1 MTRDSGLKTALVTGG
16 AGFIGSH
23 LTEELVRRGYQVIIL
38 DDLSTGKMEN
48 IKTLIDS
55 PRPFTSFRVT
65 EESCHSEGLA
75 EALTLKEVKRKGQ
88 QPKNLT
94 QDRPRGVAK
103 FTPRGRLCEE
113 SYHSSP
119 VTHHSS
125 SRRGKVDFIEGS
137 ITKLPLLQEIFQGVD
152 YVFHLAA
159 IPSVPRSIENPLASH
174 EVNTTGTLNVLLA
187 ARDNGVKKVIY
198 ASSSSV
204 YGDIPT
210 LPKKEDMPPNPQSP
224 YAVSKLCSE
233 YYCQAFQRIYGLPT
247 VCLRYFN
254 VYGPRQDPNSQYAA
268 VIPIFIKRLSEGN
281 PPTVFGDG
289 EQSRDFTLVKD
300 AVEATILAA
309 ESDATGV
316 FNIGTGQRV
325 TINNLARLITKLTG
339 KDIKPIY
346 QEPRPGD
353 IRHSLADI
361 SKAKQFG
368 YKPKH
373 SLEQGLR
380 ETIRAMDR

>member
-23 LTEELVRRGYQVIIL
+23 LAQELARRGYHVIIL

-48 IKTLIDS
+48 IKTLI
-55 PRPFTSFRVT
+55 
-65 EESCHSEGLA
+65 
-75 EALTLKEVKRKGQ
+75 
-88 QPKNLT
+88 N
-94 QDRPRGVAK
+94 
-103 FTPRGRLCEE
+103 
-113 SYHSSP
+113 
-119 VTHHSS
+119 S
-125 SRRGKVDFIEGS
+125 SRISPNPVNSKNSTNSMNSMTQGVDFIEGS

-152 YVFHLAA
+152 FVFHLAA

-198 ASSSSV
+198 ASSASV

-289 EQSRDFTLVKD
+289 EQSRDFTFVKD

-346 QEPRPGD
+346 QQPRSGD

-368 YKPKH
+368 YNPRY